1 MGNRKQH
8 RLKNL
13 QDLIAERSSLHIKDA
28 AEMLDVSEM
37 TIRRDVR
44 ENAEQF
50 EYFGGHIV
58 PADKHLR
65 RTPYDLGIAADVH
78 ETEKKRACLHCLPYT
93 ENQDIIFVDCG
104 TTLVHLI
111 DLLPNDIELTVIC
124 YALNVADRAIRK
136 PKIKLVLVGGEY
148 HSPTASFAGLGAE
161 DMFAKLGITIGF
173 FSAAGL
179 DENLGATCTNFNES
193 VQKRAAIANTKR
205 KILVVDSSKIGK
217 VQPARYAN
225 IDEFEAILTE
235 DGPFEF
241 PHAENSPD
249 SA

>member
-1 MGNRKQH
+1 MDNRKQH

-13 QDLIAERSSLHIKDA
+13 QNLIAERSSLHIKDA

-50 EYFGGHIV
+50 EYLGGHIV

-65 RTPYDLGIAADVH
+65 RTPYDLGMAADVH
-78 ETEKKRACLHCLPYT
+78 EVEKKQACLRCLQYT

-104 TTLVHLI
+104 TTLVYLI
-111 DLLPNDIELTVIC
+111 DLLPKDTELTVVC
-124 YALNVADRAIRK
+124 YALNVADRAVRK
-136 PKIKLVLVGGEY
+136 PNLKLVLVGGEY
-148 HSPTASFAGLGAE
+148 HSPTATFAGLESEAI
-161 DMFAKLGITIGF
+161 FAKLGINTGF

-179 DENLGATCTNFNES
+179 DENIGATCTNFNET
-193 VQKRAAIANTKR
+193 VQKRAALANTQR
-205 KILVVDSSKIGK
+205 KILVMDSSKIGK
-217 VQPARYAN
+217 VTPARYAN
-225 IDEFEAILTE
+225 IDEFDVILTE

-241 PHAENSPD
+241 PVIENLSDTP
-249 SA
+249 